1 MAEAGPSGASL
12 KSVVDKAVAAALAK
26 AGPSTGKRKAEGAA
40 GGLSAVEKRRKLEEA
55 QVCYPSL
62 YFTRADQPSLGSSEK
77 YDRKPR
83 QRHTPIVSLLHPL
96 GHYARTKLRAKV
108 MMGTQSRRP
117 AKSSG
122 PGKGTRKGK
131 WTQGSGKG
139 FARQRPSSSALLS
152 GQPRNRSQLNPRPS
166 WSTSR
171 SSAANT
177 TRWLF
182 GTQGPR
188 PGPRQ
193 GVEAQQRVER
203 STWRSALTV
212 RDYAYGGGC
221 TSTALNPAPIS
232 LEHSSTYESLEA
244 MKSSKAI
251 CLAGSAKTGSTPSS
265 SDKFHFSMRGVF
277 NECPGDLWSPTQVA
291 CL

>member
-40 GGLSAVEKRRKLEEA
+40 GGLSAVEKRRKQEEA
-55 QVCYPSL
+55 QVRYPSL
-62 YFTRADQPSLGSSEK
+62 YSTRADQPSLGSSEK

-96 GHYARTKLRAKV
+96 GHYARNKLRAKV
-108 MMGTQSRRP
+108 MMDTQSRRP
-117 AKSSG
+117 TKSSE

-131 WTQGSGKG
+131 WTQGSGKR
-139 FARQRPSSSALLS
+139 FARQRPSSSTLLR

-177 TRWLF
+177 TRGLF
-182 GTQGPR
+182 GTQ
-188 PGPRQ
+188 GPRQ
-193 GVEAQQRVER
+193 GVEAQQHAER

-221 TSTALNPAPIS
+221 MSTALNPAPIS
-232 LEHSSTYESLEA
+232 LEHS
-244 MKSSKAI
+244 
-251 CLAGSAKTGSTPSS
+251 
-265 SDKFHFSMRGVF
+265 
-277 NECPGDLWSPTQVA
+277 
-291 CL
+291 